1 VKLRINIAV
10 SVLAL
15 LTIAAELRAMS
26 VLEERRTDAYL
37 QRQFENLNQ
46 KFFNGELPPTTV
58 VWADINYFGLTTPYD
73 NGSFVI
79 EVDRRRNFL
88 HTDELSDTIRHKLCH
103 VATDQEEEGLHG
115 PACSA
120 CMRRIAQK

>member
-1 VKLRINIAV
+1 MKLRINIFV
-10 SVLAL
+10 SLLA
-15 LTIAAELRAMS
+15 IAALVWEVRTVEA
-26 VLEERRTDAYL
+26 LEDRWHDAYL

-115 PACSA
+115 PAWSA